1 MKIGQI
7 IECLEAFAPLRYQ
20 EHYDNAGLLVGN
32 AGVELSNAL
41 LTLDVTE
48 EVMAEAIRE
57 NCNLVIAHHPVIWG
71 GLKKITG
78 STWVERVVMEAIRH
92 DIAIYAAHTNLDNV
106 RLGVSNRIC
115 DRLGLTRREVLLPMP
130 GVLKKLITFAPSEA
144 AERVRDALF
153 GAGAGHIGNYGECSF
168 NMEGTGTFKG
178 SLETHPY
185 TGSPGERHYEKETR
199 IEVVFPIHL
208 EQKITSAL
216 LQSHPYEEVAYDI
229 LPLGNAHQGL
239 GAGMTGELPEA
250 MEEEEFLRF
259 LKESMQT
266 GCIRHTRLT
275 GRKVKKIAVC
285 GGAGS
290 FLLKNAIRSGAE
302 VFVSADFK
310 YHEFFDADNQLIIAD
325 IGHYESEQFTV
336 DLFYDLLKGKFP
348 NFAPLKSTIR
358 SNPVNYL

>member
-1 MKIGQI
+1 MKIAEI
-7 IECLEAFAPLRYQ
+7 IEFLETFAPLRYQ

-32 AGVELSNAL
+32 PGTELSNAL

-48 EVMAEAIRE
+48 AVIAEAIRE
-57 NCNLVIAHHPVIWG
+57 NCNLIIAHHPVIWG

-78 STWVERVVMEAIRH
+78 STWVERVVREAIRQ
-92 DIAIYAAHTNLDNV
+92 DISIYAAHTNLDNM

-115 DRLGLTRREVLLPMP
+115 DRLGLNRREILLPMQ
-130 GVLKKLITFAPSEA
+130 GVLKKLVTFAPSEA
-144 AERVRDALF
+144 AGKVRDALF
-153 GAGAGHIGNYGECSF
+153 SAGAGHIGNYGECSF
-168 NMEGTGTFKG
+168 NSEGTGTFKG
-178 SLETHPY
+178 EANTHPY
-185 TGSPGERHYEKETR
+185 AGSPGKRHDEQETR
-199 IEVVFPIHL
+199 IEVVFPVHL
-208 EQKITSAL
+208 EQKIISGL

-229 LPLGNAHQGL
+229 IPLGNAHHGL

-250 MEEEEFLRF
+250 MEEKEFLQF
-259 LKESMQT
+259 LKERMQA
-266 GCIRHTRLT
+266 GCVRHTPLC

-290 FLLKNAIRSGAE
+290 FLLKTAIRAGAE

-310 YHEFFDADNQLIIAD
+310 YHEFFDADNHVVIAD

-336 DLFYDLLKGKFP
+336 DLFYDLLTGKFP